1 MEENNK
7 QIDELNKDQKKEN
20 DTKNI
25 NVKNEVK
32 DQNENQIIEKKDSK
46 NNNDQSQLN
55 EDNKKNDNSKNQ
67 LNEKV
72 NEKKEENNNS
82 NQEKDEQ
89 EDYEIER
96 EFSIDHMH
104 QLHAIEEKKEEKIKK
119 EEKKEEKIS
128 NLKIDEIKLEV
139 ENLKSNKE
147 YNDNNDDITSARFP
161 VKNNDKYLIK
171 DEKSKPNTKD
181 EKDVSDNEYESD
193 REDEEK
199 KEDLFPFKIIGDS
212 IKKSQKL
219 GQYNS
224 RYLEIDSLKGL
235 FKRYKTSKDY
245 PNKPN
250 DIVEI
255 KNFKLIRKLK
265 KVKDYYDLEITY
277 FVMKK
282 GEKIEKVE
290 NYRFRHFDCRNKWF
304 DALLALWRYLIK
316 GNPVPKFTFEVLLFV
331 DDKIGIVQEI
341 KESDKSK
348 GKASNINLRHFKILS
363 MLGVGGFGTVYKIKH
378 NLTDKIYAM
387 KVMNKNYI
395 INKKYLHYVVS
406 EFEIMK
412 SLSGFPF
419 VLDLHYCFQSANYLY
434 LIIDYCPNGDFTK
447 IKYINNMKLFF
458 AEVILAFEH
467 IHKHNIIYRDLKPEN
482 ILLDSTGHI
491 KICDFNLSKDGV
503 PKGKRADSFCGS
515 PMYLSPEMLG
525 GKGVDYR
532 CDIYGIGLLM
542 YEIATGLHAFNAN
555 NVLSLY
561 ELIRENRINF
571 NVNGIYGE
579 IKDLLEKIL
588 VKDPE
593 KRISLEEIK
602 NHPYFQEIDFNKVLK
617 KEYGPIIT
625 GKRGVVVENESISKE
640 EKEKLEL
647 MKFKL
652 QQQKLDENKEYSYL
666 EGKISVKEM
675 CKDLKR
681 RMKNIVKE
689 FYYVKKEDIEKTK
702 DFELDLKGNV
712 DISNFIKDK

>member
-55 EDNKKNDNSKNQ
+55 EDNKKNDNSKDQ

-104 QLHAIEEKKEEKIKK
+104 QLHAIEEKKEEKVKK

-161 VKNNDKYLIK
+161 IKNNDKYLIK

-193 REDEEK
+193 REEEEK

-282 GEKIEKVE
+282 GEKVEKVE

-316 GNPVPKFTFEVLLFV
+316 GHPVPKFTFEVLSFV

-341 KESDKSK
+341 RESDKSK
-348 GKASNINLRHFKILS
+348 GKKTSINLRNFKILS
-363 MLGVGGFGTVYKIKH
+363 MLGVGGFGTVYKVKH
-378 NLTDKIYAM
+378 NLSDKVYAM

-395 INKKYLHYVVS
+395 INKKY
-406 EFEIMK
+406 
-412 SLSGFPF
+412 
-419 VLDLHYCFQSANYLY
+419 LHYCFQSANYLY

-602 NHPYFQEIDFNKVLK
+602 KHPYFQEIDFNKVLK

-689 FYYVKKEDIEKTK
+689 FYYVKKEDVEKTK